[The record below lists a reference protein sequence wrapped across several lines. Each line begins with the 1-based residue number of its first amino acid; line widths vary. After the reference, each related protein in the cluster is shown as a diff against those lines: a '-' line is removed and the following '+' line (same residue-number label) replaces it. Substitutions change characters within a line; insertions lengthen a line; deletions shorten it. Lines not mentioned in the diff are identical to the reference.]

1 MRTAITGSIVAV
13 VALVVASVVGVA
25 AAETPSSASTR
36 TVSVEGVATAPLA
49 QGASAATATAAYRQ
63 AMAAAEA
70 DGHQKAEFLVQKVGA
85 VLGEVQSI
93 AEAGGSIECSGGSES
108 GYVEYEGEEPDFG
121 QESGVSP
128 TPFERAASTPST
140 APATQ
145 RHHKRK
151 HKKRVSAKRNA
162 RAASAT
168 SCTVSA
174 RVALVYTLG

>member
-49 QGASAATATAAYRQ
+49 QGASAATAAYRQ

-128 TPFERAASTPST
+128 TPSSAPRAPRARPRPPSATTSANTRRGFPRRGTRAPRRRRAAP
-140 APATQ
+140 
-145 RHHKRK
+145 
-151 HKKRVSAKRNA
+151 
-162 RAASAT
+162 
-168 SCTVSA
+168 
-174 RVALVYTLG
+174 